1 MAWKGSPFLQ
11 HKHTNIHAHPH
22 RHTQAYSLMQ
32 YSHTHSFTHVPIYVR
47 AHTHT
52 HTHTHTHNLYGEVQ
66 VPSFTDQI
74 TEQKQT
80 LGNIPQVSFP
90 TSTGS
95 LLGFG
100 KKNPNLSFTV
110 KRTKVCIILRTCNSQ
125 NPGYLRWI
133 S

>member
-47 AHTHT
+47 AHT

>member
-11 HKHTNIHAHPH
+11 HKYTNIHTHPH

-47 AHTHT
+47 AHT

-90 TSTGS
+90 TSSGS

>member
-52 HTHTHTHNLYGEVQ
+52 HTHTHNLYGEVQ

-90 TSTGS
+90 TSSGS